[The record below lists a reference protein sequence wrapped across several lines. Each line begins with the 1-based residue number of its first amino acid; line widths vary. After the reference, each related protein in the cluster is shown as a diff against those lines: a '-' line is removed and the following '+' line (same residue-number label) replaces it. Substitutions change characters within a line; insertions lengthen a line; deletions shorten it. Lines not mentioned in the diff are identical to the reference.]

1 MNFVGKDKVKASSLS
16 ETETRPRLRVNLDRE
31 YAKSDLTIDRSF
43 EGHSRLR
50 RRRNETSD
58 RLMDGRADERT
69 DGGASEQQDMQR
81 LINDRVLMSH

>member
-1 MNFVGKDKVKASSLS
+1 MKASSLS

-50 RRRNETSD
+50 RRRNKRSIDGRTG
-58 RLMDGRADERT
+58 GRADGRT